1 MVDKKIIEA
10 FHIMWDSFPGSVR
23 LIHKNHTVLAANE
36 IASKAGFDIGTIC
49 FKVGTPESH
58 RGCKANEALITKKG
72 QSIKSEEG
80 KIRYWLPVKDCDDI
94 YVHITLDT
102 NVIK

>member
-1 MVDKKIIEA
+1 MVDKKVIEA

-36 IASKAGFDIGTIC
+36 IASKAGFDVETLC

-58 RGCKANEALITKKG
+58 RGCKANLALSTKTG
-72 QSIKSEEG
+72 QAVRSSDG
-80 KIRYWLPVKDCDDI
+80 KIRYWLPVKDCNDV
-94 YVHITLDT
+94 YVHVTLDT
-102 NVIK
+102 NVAN

>member
-1 MVDKKIIEA
+1 V
-10 FHIMWDSFPGSVR
+10 
-23 LIHKNHTVLAANE
+23 
-36 IASKAGFDIGTIC
+36 
-49 FKVGTPESH
+49 
-58 RGCKANEALITKKG
+58 ANEALITKKG

-94 YVHITLDT
+94 YVHITLDA